1 MSLRTLCAATL
12 VCVVQMNTDL
22 KRLVLPAA
30 TLVAIALAAALAIR
44 AVSLAPLNVDEELT
58 RRVATEPFGS
68 IFHIVSSKRGGGPF
82 HFWLEHVTLLWPGGL
97 PGLRG
102 PSMVFFAASLPAIAL
117 IGVELASAF
126 AAVAAVLL
134 TAVAPLSISYS
145 TFGRPHALLLLFIE
159 WGTWLGLRAARTG
172 ARRDWILAGAVL
184 GSSVFVHPTAP
195 VYSLTAFAAVLLYA
209 PRPPRAVA
217 REAWPGVVALAV
229 TFVPY
234 YLMTLHVLSERYG
247 IGTGTRG
254 RTFTGRAVW
263 KDAVHSLAPV
273 PHLLNWFTVL
283 ALGGLVVLLVT
294 RRRAAV
300 VPVLAIGLPVAF
312 FTFVPT
318 KGLSAIFFDR
328 YMLPALPQFL
338 LLVAIGCATVA
349 GWAGRARWLVLGIL
363 LAGLMTL
370 ETRVVLARQRQLG
383 HLELGRITAVVTRE
397 SRGAVLF
404 GTTGSQDPTGYLGA
418 FNFGRP
424 PNLLDRYLELRIP
437 SLELVNDDT
446 CIPVVSFLA
455 AQGPPKVG
463 IWIFYAARPDEE
475 ALARPALGA
484 VPGVL
489 VADLTPKVLL
499 VRSAKPLPP
508 RQLIELGLTLRRRW
522 QRLVPG
528 NPRVIDLVD
537 ADSQALRDPGA
548 CKGHGFLDDP
558 DISPNWPE
566 SLT

>member
-1 MSLRTLCAATL
+1 MRST
-12 VCVVQMNTDL
+12 VEL
-22 KRLVLPAA
+22 KRFALPAA
-30 TLVAIALAAALAIR
+30 TLVAVALAAALAIR
-44 AVSLAPLNVDEELT
+44 AVWWAPLNVDEELT

-68 IFHIVSSKRGGGPF
+68 IFHIVSSKRGGGPV
-82 HFWLEHVTLLWPGGL
+82 HFWLEHLTLQWPGGL
-97 PGLRG
+97 VGLRG
-102 PSMVFFAASLPAIAL
+102 PSMVFFAATLPAIAL
-117 IGVELASAF
+117 IALELAGAF

-134 TAVAPLSISYS
+134 TAVAPLAISYS
-145 TFGRPHALLLLFIE
+145 TFGRPHALMLLLVE
-159 WGTWLGLRAARTG
+159 WGTWLGLRAARRG

-217 REAWPGVVALAV
+217 REAWPGAVALAI

-234 YLMTLHVLSERYG
+234 YLKTLHVLSERYG
-247 IGTGTRG
+247 IGSGVRG
-254 RTFTGRAVW
+254 RTFSGRAVW
-263 KDAVHSLAPV
+263 KDAVNAVAPV
-273 PHLLNWFTVL
+273 PHLLNWFTIS
-283 ALGGLVVLLVT
+283 ALVGLVALLVT

-318 KGLSAIFFDR
+318 KGLSALFFDR
-328 YMLPALPQFL
+328 YMLPALPSFL

-363 LAGLMTL
+363 VAGLMTL
-370 ETRVVLARQRQLG
+370 ETRVVLARQRQLS
-383 HLELGRITAVVTRE
+383 HLELGRITAVVRGE

-404 GTTGSQDPTGYLGA
+404 GTTGSEDATGYLGA

-424 PNLLDRYLELRIP
+424 PNLLDRYLELRIS
-437 SLELVNDDT
+437 SLELVDDDT
-446 CIPVVSFLA
+446 CIPVVAFLA
-455 AQGPPKVG
+455 HPGPPKVG
-463 IWIFYAARPDEE
+463 IWIFYAARPDEY
-475 ALARPALGA
+475 AVGRPALEA
-484 VPGVL
+484 VPGVV
-489 VADLTPKVLL
+489 VADATPRVLM

-508 RQLIELGLTLRRRW
+508 RRLVELGLELRRRW

-528 NPRVIDLVD
+528 NPRVVDLVD
-537 ADSQALRDPGA
+537 ADAQALRDPAA